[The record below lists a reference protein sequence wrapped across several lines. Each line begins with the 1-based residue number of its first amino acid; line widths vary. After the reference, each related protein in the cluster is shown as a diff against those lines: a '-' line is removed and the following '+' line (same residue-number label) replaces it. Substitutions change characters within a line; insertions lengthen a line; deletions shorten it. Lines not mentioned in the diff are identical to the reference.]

1 MKKVKLILSGVAA
14 MAFLAT
20 GLVSCSDDDDS
31 PSKLTLKTLTADG
44 IDLNGSTSPNNIPA
58 NATIVA
64 TFSTDVDEATVDA
77 ITLTRDYDDVVVDT
91 DITVDGKTVTIDPTG
106 PFSTGS
112 LFILNFGAALESD
125 EGEALGAAVE
135 RNFTTDGTFAPAG
148 VIAHW
153 TFEDNANDIV
163 GTFDPDAADVIGI
176 TYTASRKTAAG
187 KAATFDG
194 DVSIIEIPNGDDLM
208 TNSSWTLSFWVKT
221 NSTGHVDAGGNPAGH
236 FVMGLGAF
244 YGFQFEIPGNYSNC
258 KLAMAY
264 AHNNPAGTPPLTF
277 SEDLWNDATGNLG
290 WQGWVFSKDY
300 TAGGGF
306 APVIKDVWAHVV
318 CTYNATT
325 RQGIMYING
334 ERSKEQDFDLWPD
347 GANPRFA
354 TGPSYRGVAPEV
366 VNELAFGFVQSR
378 AGTLW
383 DAEPWG
389 GYGVTTSN
397 HFKGQLDDIRIFNTS
412 VTANEVTL
420 MYNSEKP

>member
-1 MKKVKLILSGVAA
+1 MKTVKLILSGVTAL
-14 MAFLAT
+14 AFLAT
-20 GLVSCSDDDDS
+20 GLVGCNDDDS

-64 TFSTDVDEATVDA
+64 TFSTNVDEATVDA
-77 ITLTRDYDDVVVDT
+77 ITLTRDYDNAVVDT

-106 PFSTGS
+106 TFSTGS
-112 LFILNFGAALESD
+112 LFILNFGATLES
-125 EGEALGAAVE
+125 EGGEALGADVE

-176 TYTASRKTAAG
+176 TYTASRKAAAG

-194 DVSIIEIPNGDDLM
+194 DISIIEIPNGDDLM
-208 TNSSWTLSFWVKT
+208 TNGSWTLSFWVKT

-258 KLAMAY
+258 KLAMSY
-264 AHNNPAGTPPLTF
+264 AHTNPAGAGKF

-300 TAGGGF
+300 TASGGF
-306 APVIKDVWAHVV
+306 APVIQDVWAHVV

-334 ERSKEQDFDLWPD
+334 VRSKEQDFDLWPAD
-347 GANPRFA
+347 ANPRFA
-354 TGPSYRGVAPEV
+354 TGPSYRGVSPEV
-366 VNELAFGFVQSR
+366 ENELAFGFVQSR

-389 GYGVTTSN
+389 GYGITTSN
-397 HFKGQLDDIRIFNTS
+397 HFKGQLDDIRIFNTH
-412 VTANEVTL
+412 VTENEVTL